1 MRGELLFERH
11 FLDQGILIA
20 APRYDIHCIDFII
33 DWEGELR
40 TVQVK
45 TMTKFSSIS
54 ENIRYAATIK
64 KANKVKYQKGDFD
77 FYGLV
82 NLDYDKIWLVPFDVL
97 GQQTLVTWMPVRFQ
111 ALRCDA
117 VDINPYL
124 IN

>member
-1 MRGELLFERH
+1 MRGELFFERH

-33 DWEGELR
+33 DWQGELR

-45 TMTKFSSIS
+45 TMSKLPCSRGNTSYS
-54 ENIRYAATIK
+54 ATIK
-64 KANKVKYQKGDFD
+64 KSNKVKYQRGDFD
-77 FYGLV
+77 FYALI

-97 GQQTLVTWMPVRFQ
+97 GQLTLVTWMPVRFQ

-117 VDINPYL
+117 VDLDPYL